1 MDPFATVRTLKSLIH
16 EKEGVDPSQ
25 QRIIYAGK
33 VLEERRTLCSYSVQK
48 ESTVH
53 LIASEAEGNPRSEE
67 EIEVHSRACT
77 AVVKSHFFVP
87 NSRPTLSFVC
97 VGQADDRAE
106 DERAIQVRLDGWLP
120 RTGMSCFDAATAAT
134 DLLLKLRL
142 LDDLYGELEAR

>member
-1 MDPFATVRTLKSLIH
+1 MDPFATVRTLKGLIH

-67 EIEVHSRACT
+67 EIEVHSRART
-77 AVVKSHFFVP
+77 AVVKSLFRP
-87 NSRPTLSFVC
+87 KLATNSLICVC
-97 VGQADDRAE
+97 RA
-106 DERAIQVRLDGWLP
+106 G
-120 RTGMSCFDAATAAT
+120 G
-134 DLLLKLRL
+134 
-142 LDDLYGELEAR
+142 